1 MSVRQSDDTNRTGI
15 SLSPTV
21 KVWVKVWVKVCD
33 ESAVIFLREFLLVLF
48 QPLQQNRF

>member
-21 KVWVKVWVKVCD
+21 KVWVKVCD
-33 ESAVIFLREFLLVLF
+33 ESAVVFLREFLLVLF
-48 QPLQQNRF
+48 QPFQQNRF